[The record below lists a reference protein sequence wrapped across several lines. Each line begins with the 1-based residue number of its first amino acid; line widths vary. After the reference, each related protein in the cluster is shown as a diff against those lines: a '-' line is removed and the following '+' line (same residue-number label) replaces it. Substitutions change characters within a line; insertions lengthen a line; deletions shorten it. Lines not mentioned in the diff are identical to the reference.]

1 MKNFRITEEEVSN
14 ILSMHKVLMNEQM
27 SKSVDV
33 NNPEYKV
40 LIDAVKKNCLSG
52 GKEILKDDNGKY
64 YYRKPS
70 IKQPGKEIDYFAD
83 MTYKFIDGSKSG
95 KWKCEGLI
103 ELNTVQDNSTQSDP
117 KTLNANQLKVLE
129 FIKPLR
135 WSNTPIPTDVEIDN
149 GMFLKM
155 DLSKQDG
162 GGADYKNLSK
172 EDVDLAAKYYKY
184 FTDFKNGFFVYKKV
198 SSQTPTNIGRASK
211 VEITI
216 ESCKDAI
223 ESLYDNMISPRT
235 YPLEVEDKNTHK
247 NTAKLCIEPANKG
260 KFIVRFGLKNK
271 IDKLKERRVI

>member
-40 LIDAVKKNCLSG
+40 LIDGIKKNCLSG

-70 IKQPGKEIDYFAD
+70 IKEPGKEIDFFAD
-83 MTYKFIDGSKSG
+83 MTYKFVDGSKSG

-129 FIKPLR
+129 LIKPLR

-149 GMFLKM
+149 DMFLKM
-155 DLSKQDG
+155 DLSKSDG
-162 GGADYKNLSK
+162 GGAEYKNLTNQ
-172 EDVDLAAKYYKY
+172 DVALAAKYHKY

-198 SSQTPTNIGRASK
+198 SAETPTDIGRASK
-211 VEITI
+211 IEVTI
-216 ESCKDAI
+216 ESCKMAI
-223 ESLYDNMISPRT
+223 ESLYDNMKSPRT
-235 YPLEVEDKNTHK
+235 VPIDPNDKNTYIK
-247 NTAKLCIEPANKG
+247 TAKLCIEPANKG
-260 KFIVRFGLKNK
+260 KFFGRFGLKSK
-271 IDKLKERRVI
+271 VDELKTRRII

>member
-40 LIDAVKKNCLSG
+40 LIDGIKKNCLSG
-52 GKEILKDDNGKY
+52 GKEILKDNNGKY

-70 IKQPGKEIDYFAD
+70 IKEPGKEIDFFAD
-83 MTYKFIDGSKSG
+83 MTYKFVDGSKSG

-103 ELNTVQDNSTQSDP
+103 ELNTVQDSSTQSDP

-135 WSNTPIPTDVEIDN
+135 WSNTPVPTDVEIDN

-155 DLSKQDG
+155 DLSKDDG
-162 GGADYKNLSK
+162 GGVDYKNLTDQ
-172 EDVDLAAKYYKY
+172 DVALAAKYYKY
-184 FTDFKNGFFVYKKV
+184 FTGFTNGFFVYKKV
-198 SSQTPTNIGRASK
+198 GTQTPTDIGKGSR

-216 ESCKDAI
+216 ESCKMAI
-223 ESLYDNMISPRT
+223 ESLYNNMESPRS
-235 YPLEVEDKNTHK
+235 YPLENEDKNNYK
-247 NTAKLCIEPANKG
+247 NTAKICIEPANKG
-260 KFIVRFGLKNK
+260 KFFGRFGLKSK
-271 IDKLKERRVI
+271 VDKLKTRRII

>member
-40 LIDAVKKNCLSG
+40 LIDGIKKNCLSG
-52 GKEILKDDNGKY
+52 GKEILKDDYGKY

-70 IKQPGKEIDYFAD
+70 IKEPGKEIDFFAD

-162 GGADYKNLSK
+162 GGVEYKDLSK
-172 EDVDLAAKYYKY
+172 EDISLASKYYKY
-184 FTDFKNGFFVYKKV
+184 FTGLTNGFFVYKKV
-198 SSQTPTNIGRASK
+198 GTQTPTDIGKGSR

-216 ESCKDAI
+216 ESCKMAI
-223 ESLYDNMISPRT
+223 ESLYNNMESPRS
-235 YPLEVEDKNTHK
+235 YPLENEDKNNYK
-247 NTAKLCIEPANKG
+247 NTAKICIEPANKG
-260 KFIVRFGLKNK
+260 KFFGRFGLKSK
-271 IDKLKERRVI
+271 VDKLKTRRII

>member
-52 GKEILKDDNGKY
+52 GKEILKDNNGKY

-70 IKQPGKEIDYFAD
+70 IKEPGKEIDFFAD

-117 KTLNANQLKVLE
+117 KTLNANQLFVLN
-129 FIKPLR
+129 KLKDLR
-135 WSNTPIPTDVEIDN
+135 WSNTPVPTDVEIDN

-162 GGADYKNLSK
+162 GGADYKNLTDQ
-172 EDVDLAAKYYKY
+172 DVALAAKYYKY

-198 SSQTPTNIGRASK
+198 SSQTPTDIGKGSR

-216 ESCKDAI
+216 ESCKMAI
-223 ESLYDNMISPRT
+223 ESLYNNMKSPRS
-235 YPLEVEDKNTHK
+235 YPLENEDKNNYK
-247 NTAKLCIEPANKG
+247 NTAKICIEPANKG
-260 KFIVRFGLKNK
+260 KFFGRFGLKSK
-271 IDKLKERRVI
+271 VDELKTRRII